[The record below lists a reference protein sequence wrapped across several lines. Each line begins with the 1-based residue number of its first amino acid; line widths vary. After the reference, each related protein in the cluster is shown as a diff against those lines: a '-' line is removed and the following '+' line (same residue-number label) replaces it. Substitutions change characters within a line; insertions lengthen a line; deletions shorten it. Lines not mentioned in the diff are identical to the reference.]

1 MGEPHYVVKI
11 ECAVKITPYFRD
23 EYLNVFKIPPDFD
36 DTFVNIGLGSLLI
49 NGGHYPVR
57 ALQWKNKNQNL
68 TSVFDS
74 LKRYA
79 YR

>member
-1 MGEPHYVVKI
+1 MP
-11 ECAVKITPYFRD
+11 
-23 EYLNVFKIPPDFD
+23 VFKIPPDFD
-36 DTFVNIGLGSLLI
+36 DTFVNIALGSLLME
-49 NGGHYPVR
+49 GGQFP
-57 ALQWKNKNQNL
+57 AATQQWKGQNKNL